1 MPDIEFAFLADA
13 ADAQPGQKFHVIGG
27 GIDRI
32 SGQTFPLTH
41 PHIALVIGL
50 RITVPELG
58 REHEVAFTL
67 LDARNREVASGSA
80 NLMAQRE
87 ADAHDSIIT
96 FGVDLWNLS
105 FQLPGDYSFR
115 ILVDGSERKRLP
127 LAVSLLSGA
136 MATPM
141 PVTTRLD
148 A

>member
-32 SGQTFPLTH
+32 SGQTFPLVH
-41 PHIALVIGL
+41 PHVALVIGL
-50 RITVPELG
+50 RITIPELG
-58 REHEVAFTL
+58 REHEVSFTL
-67 LDARNREVASGSA
+67 LDGRGREVASGSA

-87 ADAHDSIIT
+87 ADGRDSLIT

-127 LAVSLLSGA
+127 LAVSLLAGA
-136 MATPM
+136 MAAPA
-141 PVTTRLD
+141 TRLD